1 MTNMTQQRIQEP
13 FLQTRNKPYDK
24 YDIAHNTGINPAEQK
39 QPYDKYDTTHTTGT
53 IHAEQKQPYDKY
65 HIAHNT

>member
-1 MTNMTQQRIQEP
+1 MLYVIPEALLKMSP
-13 FLQTRNKPYDK
+13 
-24 YDIAHNTGINPAEQK
+24 
-39 QPYDKYDTTHTTGT
+39 HTTGT